1 MMLKQHF
8 TRTTKE
14 IDEYV
19 GSNYKFGS
27 DVRQAVEQL
36 EAPDLDLKE
45 PEDPP
50 EGASRTRI
58 CLWEKHVDSF
68 AKRLEYLT
76 ENLKTLYSLVWGQ
89 CTDILRQRVEALPD
103 FDEMHHT
110 FDGLGLLKA
119 VKDTVFHFQ
128 SQKYLGQS
136 LHEAERRFYT
146 LINTVSSIR
155 SNTNTV
161 WDRSLNWRIPS
172 ASMVRRS

>member
-50 EGASRTRI
+50 EGASWTRI

-89 CTDILRQRVEALPD
+89 CTDILSRGWKPFLILTRCTTLLTAL
-103 FDEMHHT
+103 
-110 FDGLGLLKA
+110 
-119 VKDTVFHFQ
+119 V
-128 SQKYLGQS
+128 Y
-136 LHEAERRFYT
+136 
-146 LINTVSSIR
+146 
-155 SNTNTV
+155 
-161 WDRSLNWRIPS
+161 
-172 ASMVRRS
+172 